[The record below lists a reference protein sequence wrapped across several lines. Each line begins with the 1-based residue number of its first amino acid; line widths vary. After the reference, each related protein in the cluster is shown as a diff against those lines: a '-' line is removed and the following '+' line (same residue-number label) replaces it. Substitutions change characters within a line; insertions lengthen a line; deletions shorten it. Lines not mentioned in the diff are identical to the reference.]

1 MRKMI
6 TLLAVLVVMTMG
18 VCSAYA
24 DTPAREGMI
33 AYSGTEAFTH
43 LTAEEREACT
53 SWLVYGGEMSDA
65 CKKATMKLIAE
76 APDAVTAEQ
85 RKALTAAASGNTGDT
100 DGTSTAQK
108 PKEAP
113 QEKPKAEISKKK
125 DYTGHA
131 VVLGL
136 GILAGFII
144 HNNSKHHNHRATPAN
159 PPQPQRFAPQPS
171 PNMGQAPIR
180 DRGPNNPPRRPAPNY
195 RPPRR

>member
-85 RKALTAAASGNTGDT
+85 RKALTAAASGNTVDT
-100 DGTSTAQK
+100 GGTTAQK
-108 PKEAP
+108 PKEVP

-131 VVLGL
+131 IVLGL
-136 GILAGFII
+136 GILAGLII
-144 HNNSKHHNHRATPAN
+144 HNNTKHHRAS
-159 PPQPQRFAPQPS
+159 PPEPHHFAPQPG
-171 PNMGQAPIR
+171 PNMMQKHVA
-180 DRGPNNPPRRPAPNY
+180 DRRPTNPPRRPAPNY

>member
-6 TLLAVLVVMTMG
+6 LLLALIAVMTMG

-33 AYSGTEAFTH
+33 AYSGTDAFTH
-43 LTAEEREACT
+43 LTSEEREACT
-53 SWLVYGGEMSDA
+53 SWLVYGGEMSDL

-85 RKALTAAASGNTGDT
+85 RQALTAAASGVTVA
-100 DGTSTAQK
+100 SQK

-113 QEKPKAEISKKK
+113 KEEPKAEIKKK

-131 VVLGL
+131 IVLGL
-136 GILAGFII
+136 GILAGLII
-144 HNNSKHHNHRATPAN
+144 HNNTKHHRSAPAN
-159 PPQPQRFAPQPS
+159 PPQPPHPQPHRFS
-171 PNMGQAPIR
+171 PHPAPTPVS
-180 DRGPNNPPRRPAPNY
+180 DRRPAVPPRMPGHDH
-195 RPPRR
+195 RPPKRQ